1 MKSVLKLDPRPKQI
15 NPSQWK
21 CLIASVEHHV
31 EDEDIRSMCCHMAG
45 LVGEGLSFVVPV
57 C

>member
-31 EDEDIRSMCCHMAG
+31 EDEDIRSMCCHVAG
-45 LVGEGLSFVVPV
+45 LVGEGVSLVVPV